1 MSKNL
6 ETGGEAL
13 GLVCSLGLLA
23 RKGPYK
29 VLAVLLF
36 ATVAAMGCAGPLHAK
51 PPLQGPEITLT
62 IADAAT
68 GLPDSEGEAD
78 ERVTMRVSADGTE
91 EMAGI
96 QFKVGFDS
104 SVVQVA
110 TDGVVQGELPQGIL
124 FESNVDNTAGSVSII
139 TASATAA
146 DVSSLTIADITF
158 SLVGSPGESSP
169 LTFTEVVAS
178 DGAVPPQA
186 IPVVPVDGSLSVRTP
201 NQPPVAMDDTA
212 TTKEVA
218 PVNIDVL
225 ANDSDPDAG
234 DTLTVVS
241 TTVPANGSVAIE
253 ADSTITYTPDPRD
266 GRNSVQGRVRQFG
279 GAGRHRRHSPG

>member
-110 TDGVVQGELPQGIL
+110 TDGVVQGL
-124 FESNVDNTAGSVSII
+124 TAPG
-139 TASATAA
+139 
-146 DVSSLTIADITF
+146 D
-158 SLVGSPGESSP
+158 LVRVERRQHCGLCLHYHSQRYRGRRQQFDHSGYHLQPG
-169 LTFTEVVAS
+169 
-178 DGAVPPQA
+178 
-186 IPVVPVDGSLSVRTP
+186 R
-201 NQPPVAMDDTA
+201 
-212 TTKEVA
+212 
-218 PVNIDVL
+218 
-225 ANDSDPDAG
+225 
-234 DTLTVVS
+234 
-241 TTVPANGSVAIE
+241 
-253 ADSTITYTPDPRD
+253 
-266 GRNSVQGRVRQFG
+266 
-279 GAGRHRRHSPG
+279 